1 MLNLKM
7 LSGIGD
13 ALPITELALAC
24 WLRDAVPGDRLAYH
38 RGYLAVDASVSESK
52 LSVPERRELQRV
64 AGAALAAALQGK
76 VHAVQRRH
84 GEGDYTYLLIA
95 RPRPI
100 TRRRRHVIP
109 HQHLLTTE
117 IAA

>member
-1 MLNLKM
+1 MLNLNM

-13 ALPITELALAC
+13 VLQLTELALER
-24 WLRDAVPGDRLAYH
+24 WVRDAMPGDQLAYH
-38 RGYLAVDASVSESK
+38 RGFLAVDTSMTESK
-52 LSVPERRELQRV
+52 LSVPVRRELQRI

-76 VHAVQRRH
+76 VHAVQQRH
-84 GEGDYTYLLIA
+84 GESDYIYLLIA

-100 TRRRRHVIP
+100 TRRSRHAITSP
-109 HQHLLTTE
+109 TTE